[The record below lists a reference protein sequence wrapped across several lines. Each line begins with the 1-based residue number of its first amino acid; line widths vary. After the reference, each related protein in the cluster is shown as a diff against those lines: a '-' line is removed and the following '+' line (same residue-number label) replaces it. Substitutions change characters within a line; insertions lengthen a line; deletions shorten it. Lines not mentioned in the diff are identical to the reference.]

1 MNTELLLR
9 VPLFS
14 GLPAAELDTLAR
26 TLRVL
31 DMPPGTALFREQ
43 ETGNDLFVV
52 ITGHVEVVKGMS
64 TPEEKILKVIGPGE
78 YLGEM
83 SLLTPEGQRS
93 AGARAQDHCQLWVMT
108 RTDFNGLLQRN
119 PHLAYNIGKVLSER
133 LAEFNAVAF
142 RDLVEKNRQLQK
154 AYDELKAAQAQ
165 LIEKERLQRELQL
178 AASIQVS
185 ILPHAL
191 PKVAGFDF
199 GAHMDPARTVGGD
212 FYDVFPLDD
221 HRIGVL
227 IGDVAD
233 KGVPS
238 AIFMARTHALITAE
252 ALRGGAPSA
261 VLSHVNQYLTRLEQT
276 DLFVT
281 VIYGILDCRTGELT
295 YTRAGHEVPLKV
307 DARGQVTE
315 IPHNPGMPI
324 GVIPYFDLY
333 EHFFF
338 FFDWETFVIYT
349 DGMCDC
355 RNTEG
360 TDFGRERLAEVLGG
374 LAGVEAQTACD
385 TLFKTLQTHRHGANQ
400 DDDVTL
406 VLLHATGSLYNR
418 PTPDWKRAVCR
429 ALAPFPWQR
438 SGLEIAPSFR

>member
-1 MNTELLLR
+1 MNTDLLLR

-14 GLPAAELDTLAR
+14 GLPAGELEYLAG

-31 DMPPGTALFREQ
+31 DVPPGTALFHEQ
-43 ETGNDLFVV
+43 ETGNELFIV
-52 ITGHVEVVKGMS
+52 ITGQVEVAKGMN
-64 TPEEKILKVIGPGE
+64 TPEEKILRTIGPGE

-93 AGARAQDHCQLWVMT
+93 AGARAKDPCRLWVMT
-108 RTDFNGLLQRN
+108 RTDFDGLLHRH
-119 PHLAYNIGKVLSER
+119 PRLAYNIGKVLSER
-133 LAEFNAVAF
+133 LAEFDAVAF

-165 LIEKERLQRELQL
+165 IIEKERLQRELQV

-185 ILPHAL
+185 ILPHSL
-191 PKVAGFDF
+191 PKVAGFEF
-199 GAHMDPARTVGGD
+199 GAHMTPARVVGGD

-238 AIFMARTHALITAE
+238 AIFMARTHALITSE

-261 VLSHVNQYLTRLEQT
+261 VLRHVNQYLTQLEQI

-281 VIYGILDCRTGELT
+281 VIYGILDCRTGEFAMA
-295 YTRAGHEVPLKV
+295 RAGHEIPLKV
-307 DARGQVTE
+307 NARGEVTE
-315 IPHNPGMPI
+315 LPHNPGMPI
-324 GVIPYFDLY
+324 GVIPEFDLD
-333 EHFFF
+333 EQSVVLVPG
-338 FFDWETFVIYT
+338 DTLLLYT

-355 RNTEG
+355 RNAQG
-360 TDFGRERLAEVLGG
+360 NDFGREHVSEVLGG
-374 LAGVEAQTACD
+374 LAGVEAQAACNA
-385 TLFKTLQTHRHGANQ
+385 LIKTLLLHRGGADQ

-406 VLLHATGSLYNR
+406 VAI
-418 PTPDWKRAVCR
+418 RAK
-429 ALAPFPWQR
+429 
-438 SGLEIAPSFR
+438 G